1 MNSNELSKELLDVL
15 ACPACSSDLNYNKKN
30 SKLICTK
37 CRKEFKIENYAGPID
52 FSKCSEGLFGAS
64 NRTCTATFNLPE
76 NIQINMEQNQGV
88 TIISLFNYFVCFF
101 KSFLG
106 QPC

>member
-37 CRKEFKIENYAGPID
+37 CRKEFKIENGIP
-52 FSKCSEGLFGAS
+52 
-64 NRTCTATFNLPE
+64 
-76 NIQINMEQNQGV
+76 NM
-88 TIISLFNYFVCFF
+88 LMDD
-101 KSFLG
+101 
-106 QPC
+106 